1 MLTRPGILSPYCLSA
16 WVRLHEPPPM
26 GYPGISP
33 KQQLPGDLER
43 PQGSLR
49 PLALTSRKSENCS
62 FWAERRKKKT
72 LPPAKGPE
80 KSATNRAKLLPT
92 GGLPSNLLWYIPTV
106 EGLFQMQAMTNSRRT
121 SSYIRAH
128 ALWMPPV

>member
-1 MLTRPGILSPYCLSA
+1 MNLHQGAILASAQNSSCLVI
-16 WVRLHEPPPM
+16 WRE
-26 GYPGISP
+26 
-33 KQQLPGDLER
+33 

-62 FWAERRKKKT
+62 FWAERRKEKT